1 MTIVTLQVRLQ
12 SIAKEA
18 DEIASFEL
26 AAFDGRDLPP
36 FAAGAHV
43 DVHLPGGL
51 VRQYSLCNPPSERHR
66 YVVAVLREA
75 GGRGGSLAMH
85 DSLHVGDVLTI
96 SEPQNHFP
104 LHEEARRHLL
114 IAGGI
119 GVTPLLAMVHRLNAI
134 GADYELHY
142 CTRIAEKTAF
152 RAVLNRIA
160 SERVHYHHDGGDPG
174 KGVDLTKL
182 LWTHEMGTHLYC
194 CGPAGLMAAVKT
206 ASGHW
211 PVGTVHFEFFAP
223 PPAAP
228 AGQAAA
234 DGSFEIKLAASGESF
249 VVPADK
255 TILQVLR
262 DHGYDLDSSCESGTC
277 GTCMTALV
285 EGEPDHRDFVL
296 DDDQRQS
303 HIMVCVSRAKSAT
316 LVLDL

>member
-1 MTIVTLQVRLQ
+1 MTIAPLQVRLH
-12 SIAKEA
+12 SVEREA

-26 AAFDGRDLPP
+26 VAPDGRDLPP

-43 DVHLPGGL
+43 DVHLPGDL
-51 VRQYSLCNPPSERHR
+51 VRQYSLCNPPGERHR
-66 YVVAVLREA
+66 YVVAVLREP
-75 GGRGGSLAMH
+75 GGRGGSRAMH
-85 DSLHVGDVLTI
+85 DAVRAGDLLTI
-96 SEPQNHFP
+96 SEPRNNFP
-104 LHEEARRHLL
+104 LREEARRHVLV
-114 IAGGI
+114 AGGI
-119 GVTPLLAMVHRLNAI
+119 GATPLLAMVYRLNAI

-142 CTRIAEKTAF
+142 CTRTAEKTAF
-152 RAVLNRIA
+152 RAVLDRIA
-160 SERVHYHHDGGDPG
+160 GPRVRYHHDGGDPS
-174 KGVDLTKL
+174 KGLDVAKL

-211 PVGTVHFEFFAP
+211 PVDTVHFEFFAP
-223 PPAAP
+223 VATP

-234 DGSFEIKLAASGESF
+234 DGSFEVKLAASGESF
-249 VVPADK
+249 VVPPDK

-277 GTCMTALV
+277 GTCMTAYLA
-285 EGEPDHRDFVL
+285 GEPDHRDFVL

-303 HIMVCVSRAKSAT
+303 HLMVCVSRARSAA